1 MKLNITLDGKR
12 FYRST
17 TNAWI
22 FGICGG
28 LADHFGWSSKFVR
41 AAFVIGA
48 VVVPGIST
56 LGIII
61 LYLAIGLLIP
71 SADQA

>member
-1 MKLNITLDGKR
+1 MKLNITLDGHR

-28 LADHFGWSSKFVR
+28 LANHFGWNATLVR
-41 AAFVIGA
+41 AALAVGA
-48 VVVPGIST
+48 VVVPGVST
-56 LGIII
+56 LGIAL
-61 LYLAIGLLIP
+61 LYVVLGLLIP
-71 SADQA
+71 SEDQA

>member
-28 LADHFGWSSKFVR
+28 LANHFGWNPMLVR
-41 AAFVIGA
+41 ALTVAGA
-48 VVVPGIST
+48 LMVPGVST
-56 LGIII
+56 LGVIV
-61 LYLAIGLLIP
+61 LYLVLGLLIP
-71 SADQA
+71 SEDQA